1 MELRTTKSFAT
12 MIYVK
17 LTKKFITKN
26 LLPFLSQT
34 HLGRK
39 PNIPLWRI
47 IKGIIYKLKTGTQ
60 WREIPISE
68 FASRLLISWNSFFY
82 HFNKWSKDGSWKKM
96 WTNLLKLNKSVLDM
110 SSVQLDGSH
119 TPVKRGGELV
129 GYQKRKKSQ
138 TTNTLF
144 LTDRQGIPLAMSDP
158 MAGNHHDL
166 FEIEKNM
173 RKIEADLAL
182 ANISSNGLFM
192 NADAGFDAKTFRDLC
207 EVLEIIANIDFNKR
221 NSKNTD
227 LEYLLDEQLYKERF
241 SVERTNAWL
250 DAFKTL
256 LTRFETTAR
265 NWSSFHYIAFA
276 LILLRK
282 SST

>member
-1 MELRTTKSFAT
+1 

-26 LLPFLSQT
+26 LFPYLSQT

-39 PNIPLWRI
+39 PKIPLWRI

-60 WREIPISE
+60 WREIPVGE
-68 FASRLLISWNSFFY
+68 FASRILISWNTFFY
-82 HFNKWSKDGSWKKM
+82 HFNKWSKDGSWKKL
-96 WTNLLKLNKSVLDM
+96 WTALLKLNKATLDM

-119 TPVKRGGELV
+119 TPVKRGGQVV
-129 GYQKRKKSQ
+129 GYQKRKKSP
-138 TTNTLF
+138 TTNALF
-144 LTDRQGIPLAMSDP
+144 LTDRQGVPLAISEP

-182 ANISSNGLFM
+182 ADICSNGLFM
-192 NADAGFDAKTFRDLC
+192 NADAGFDAKTLRDLC
-207 EVLEIIANIDFNKR
+207 EQMEIIANIDFNKR

-227 LEYLLDEQLYKERF
+227 FEYLLDEQLYKERF

-256 LTRFETTAR
+256 LTRFETTVI
-265 NWSSFHYIAFA
+265 NWVSFHYLAFA

-282 SST
+282 SES